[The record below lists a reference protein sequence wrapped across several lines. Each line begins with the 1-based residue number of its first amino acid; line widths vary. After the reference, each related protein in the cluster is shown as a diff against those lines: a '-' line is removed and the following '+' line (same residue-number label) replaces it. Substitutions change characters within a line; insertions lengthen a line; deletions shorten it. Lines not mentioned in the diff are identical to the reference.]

1 MESPSLENQG
11 SISMST
17 TFFPNA
23 EHFQLPPDTALRT
36 SDAVYFYVHSYR
48 LLELSTNQFGSA
60 LSSRSPL
67 GHTSEGTPL
76 VDIPLPSPVLNLI
89 LHAIYDLSCA
99 QYGPNLDMLR
109 ESVHT
114 MEGLGISPKRLIL
127 PNSPLFA
134 LFMAFAPTQPMDVYM
149 IASKYDLHDLAV
161 SSSSHLLSYPLSS
174 ITDSMA
180 AQLGPVYLKR
190 LFFLH
195 MGRSDALKRILLEP
209 PQVHGPTS
217 SCDFTD
223 QKAVTRAWCL
233 ASAYLAFEVRPDM
246 STGFIESTFRP
257 LMEHITCP
265 KCMDL
270 LDERIQTLL
279 ANWSRIKRTI

>member
-1 MESPSLENQG
+1 
-11 SISMST
+11 
-17 TFFPNA
+17 
-23 EHFQLPPDTALRT
+23 
-36 SDAVYFYVHSYR
+36 
-48 LLELSTNQFGSA
+48 
-60 LSSRSPL
+60 
-67 GHTSEGTPL
+67 
-76 VDIPLPSPVLNLI
+76 
-89 LHAIYDLSCA
+89 
-99 QYGPNLDMLR
+99 
-109 ESVHT
+109 

-217 SCDFTD
+217 NCDFTD

-233 ASAYLAFEVRPDM
+233 ASAYLAFEVRPGRVAFYINFFLAKSIPRHVNWLYRVHVQTVDGTYHLPKVYG
-246 STGFIESTFRP
+246 SIGRTNSNAPCQLVAYQSKSCVP
-257 LMEHITCP
+257 LKVH
-265 KCMDL
+265 L
-270 LDERIQTLL
+270 
-279 ANWSRIKRTI
+279 